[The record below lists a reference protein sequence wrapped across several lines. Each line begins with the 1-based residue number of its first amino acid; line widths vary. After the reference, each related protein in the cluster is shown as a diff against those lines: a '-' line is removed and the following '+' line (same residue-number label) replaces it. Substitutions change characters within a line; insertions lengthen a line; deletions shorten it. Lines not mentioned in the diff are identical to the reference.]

1 MPEEEKESIEKR
13 LKTLMRDGLVKHVK
27 MFEDRTIEIKYAINQ
42 DMASTP
48 FKSEYSPDDPA
59 YDVILSLVGE
69 MSPGEFKVCASAN
82 RTNQELE
89 IEKVLKPASIA
100 FGIENGDVEKVKRL
114 EDGGICL
121 WMIYDREMPSKE
133 LIFSSNAPHIET
145 ILKYT
150 GPLEP
155 GQTYVFS
162 PLR

>member
-1 MPEEEKESIEKR
+1 MPEEEQKSIEER
-13 LKTLMRDGLVKHVK
+13 LKNLMRDGLVKHVK
-27 MFEDRTIEIKYAINQ
+27 MFEDGSLEIKYAINQ
-42 DMASTP
+42 DLASTP
-48 FKSEYSPDDPA
+48 FRSRYSKEDPV
-59 YDVILSLVGE
+59 YQVILSLVGDME
-69 MSPGEFKVCASAN
+69 PGDFKICASPGQSTDA
-82 RTNQELE
+82 LE
-89 IEKVLKPASIA
+89 IERVLKPDSIA

-121 WMIYDREMPSKE
+121 WMIYDREKPSKE